1 MTDSLLLDAA
11 GRRRSPA
18 TLPGSGCGRPPRNKG
33 QRYPADPPPVE
44 EIVAVMRTAG
54 ETVYGL
60 RPRALIVVLWRAGLR
75 ISEALGLAES
85 DLDRSRGS
93 ILVRRGKGG
102 KRRQVGMDRW
112 AWEQI
117 DPWLQARL
125 SLPVGALLCVIDG
138 PTAGR
143 PWASAA
149 ARATLRSLAVRAGVR
164 RRFAPHQL
172 RHAHAVEMAREGVP
186 LNVIQRQLGH
196 ANLGITSIYLQ
207 GIDNSEIIETL
218 GARAAPMLPASAGLH

>member
-60 RPRALIVVLWRAGLR
+60 RTRALIVVLWRAGLR